1 MYQVSPDLDPLIKYG
16 NNILFRVEKYI
27 SGFTCIEGE
36 FICTKTFMNI
46 LRGDKCSVHYELE
59 MVTAINNLVEE

>member
-1 MYQVSPDLDPLIKYG
+1 MYQVSPELDPFIKYG
-16 NNILFRVEKYI
+16 NTFLFTVEKYI

-46 LRGDKCSVHYELE
+46 FRGDKCSLHYELE
-59 MVTAINNLVEE
+59 KVTAFNNVVAE